1 MYIPAMVVPTG
12 LEPATF
18 GLGNR
23 CSIRLS
29 YGTRLFHRLMVS
41 AAPSSQ
47 CSGAEMPWPLRQR
60 QSIPHGAPRSAE
72 DGRFPWWWPFDRA
85 PQPYYETTKLVISQ
99 GAELDAT
106 ENRLM
111 ALMRVRRL
119 AQLTLPAEVRRA
131 LNVKEGDYLEAH
143 IVKDGVLL
151 KPVSVVERERAWKGI
166 MHAMSQVR
174 DLEAKPRED
183 NQVEEERIAK
193 MVKESRRKKRKH
205 A

>member
-1 MYIPAMVVPTG
+1 
-12 LEPATF
+12 
-18 GLGNR
+18 
-23 CSIRLS
+23 
-29 YGTRLFHRLMVS
+29 
-41 AAPSSQ
+41 
-47 CSGAEMPWPLRQR
+47 MPWPLRQWER
-60 QSIPHGAPRSAE
+60 IPHGALRSAE
-72 DGRFPWWWPFDRA
+72 DGRLPSWKPFDRA
-85 PQPYYETTKLVISQ
+85 AQRHYESTKFVVSQ
-99 GAELDAT
+99 LGTDAT

-151 KPVSVVERERAWKGI
+151 KPVSVVERERAWIGI
-166 MHAMSQVR
+166 MHAMSQER
-174 DLEAKPRED
+174 DLQANPGDD
-183 NQVEEERIAK
+183 NQAEEERIAR

>member
-1 MYIPAMVVPTG
+1 
-12 LEPATF
+12 
-18 GLGNR
+18 
-23 CSIRLS
+23 
-29 YGTRLFHRLMVS
+29 
-41 AAPSSQ
+41 
-47 CSGAEMPWPLRQR
+47 
-60 QSIPHGAPRSAE
+60 
-72 DGRFPWWWPFDRA
+72 
-85 PQPYYETTKLVISQ
+85 
-99 GAELDAT
+99 
-106 ENRLM
+106 M

-183 NQVEEERIAK
+183 NQAEEERIAK